1 LPERLIEGATSQASA
16 TRENPGSGGVSPYRR
31 RTPGAHLPII
41 WRGALASTFFTG
53 GYGGSVEYESG
64 ELAAK
69 LGSNLVVEESSVM
82 KDSPQSPS
90 FIVAPLANPQ
100 SMN

>member
-1 LPERLIEGATSQASA
+1 VQDSGRPPAHYSAERA
-16 TRENPGSGGVSPYRR
+16 RFY
-31 RTPGAHLPII
+31 
-41 WRGALASTFFTG
+41 FFTG
-53 GYGGSVEYESG
+53 CYGGSVEYESG